1 MVLAEIHLVNYRSI
15 IEFNENDIVF
25 IGRFLMIII

>member
-15 IEFNENDIVF
+15 IEFNENDIV
-25 IGRFLMIII
+25 IINHNDSL